1 MEDVS
6 SGEILFVGRYDLEA
20 RHMGPKIEDVIETAW
35 GMYRG
40 YKTYGGYSMP
50 SEFKELFIEH
60 GYLKEK
66 KITKTVWEEKE

>member
-1 MEDVS
+1 
-6 SGEILFVGRYDLEA
+6 
-20 RHMGPKIEDVIETAW
+20 
-35 GMYRG
+35 
-40 YKTYGGYSMP
+40 MP